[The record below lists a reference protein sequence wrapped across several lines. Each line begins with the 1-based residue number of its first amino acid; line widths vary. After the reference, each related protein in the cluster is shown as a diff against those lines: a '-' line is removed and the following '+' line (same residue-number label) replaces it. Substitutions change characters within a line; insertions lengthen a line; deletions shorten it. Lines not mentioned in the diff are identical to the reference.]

1 MLSRIQKLKSEIA
14 RLRQLASKDPLT
26 GLYNRRGFLEE
37 GGKVFRVVLEAKK
50 YQGRRKNYLVN
61 NLSLVFLDLDDF
73 KKINDAF
80 GHLAGD
86 AVLKSVARLLEG
98 ALRSNDL
105 IGRWGGEEMVIML
118 VGAES
123 QNALR
128 TAESLRKK
136 ISSHIF
142 KFRSKRIQL
151 TGSFGV
157 AEATSQKSK
166 VKSQKSVKEF
176 EKLISKVD
184 KAMYRAKKT
193 GKNRVVTI

>member
-37 GGKVFRVVLEAKK
+37 GGKVFQVVLEAKK
-50 YQGRRKNYLVN
+50 YQGRRQNYLVN

-105 IGRWGGEEMVIML
+105 ICRWGGEEMVIML

-123 QNALR
+123 QDALR

-136 ISSHIF
+136 ISSRVF
-142 KFRSKRIQL
+142 KFRSKRIRL

-157 AEATSQKSK
+157 VEIRGGDLERLVGKA
-166 VKSQKSVKEF
+166 
-176 EKLISKVD
+176 D
-184 KAMYRAKKT
+184 KAMYEAKKT
-193 GKNRVVTI
+193 GKNRVGTIKA